1 MVKKI
6 KLYDTLCFCRSRLT
20 LPVRLAVYNGTAPIA
35 EAVGDA
41 TKRAL
46 YVPLIVA
53 SASPTEGGG
62 VGTGLHINTARSRIG
77 ARRCGSHCCVV
88 VVSVDPAWFLAVEL
102 CLIRAR
108 EKQETTATVSLQAE

>member
-1 MVKKI
+1 M
-6 KLYDTLCFCRSRLT
+6 LYDTLCFCRSRLT
-20 LPVRLAVYNGTAPIA
+20 LPVRLAVYNDTAPIA
-35 EAVGDA
+35 EAVGVA

-77 ARRCGSHCCVV
+77 ASLWLALLRRRSKRRPG
-88 VVSVDPAWFLAVEL
+88 VVSCSRTMPD
-102 CLIRAR
+102 
-108 EKQETTATVSLQAE
+108 TSS